1 VFLVANDMVPPRT
14 LQMSGGVRRNFGVNL
29 VTLSYNGLRGTNY
42 MNFVKGANG
51 GAGGLPYNSIFVA
64 DDRVKTWFNAVELQ
78 IQRPILADTRWGGSL
93 AYTLAKSE
101 EQGQSTDIFWGF
113 DDRYPT
119 VGDRPRLIAPGDQRH
134 AIVANG
140 IFRLPADFMFS
151 SIVNLGSGIAFS
163 ATDASQGFG
172 AGKQRTYVYQ
182 PPRRPFLGIPNVFG
196 YQNMDVRLQKDIRFA
211 SRQTGAVLVD
221 VFNVFNSHN
230 FGCYDAQINPSNG
243 PPNANFG
250 KPGCAGLGRRL
261 QVGIRYGL
269 TRSQ

>member
-1 VFLVANDMVPPRT
+1 MVPPRT
-14 LQMSGGVRRNFGVNL
+14 LQLSGGIRRNLGAQL
-29 VTLSYNGLRGTNY
+29 ITLSYNGLRGTNY

-64 DDRVKTWFNAVELQ
+64 DDRVKTWFNALELQ
-78 IQRPILADTRWGGSL
+78 IQRPLLADTKWGGSL
-93 AYTLAKSE
+93 AYTLSKSE

-140 IFRLPADFMFS
+140 IFRLPAGFLFS

-172 AGKQRTYVYQ
+172 QGKQRTYVYQ
-182 PPRRPFLGIPNVFG
+182 PPTRAFLGLGHVFG
-196 YQNMDVRLQKDIRFA
+196 YQNMDVRLQKDLSLS
-211 SRQTGAVLVD
+211 SRQTAAVLVD
-221 VFNVFNSHN
+221 VFNVFNSDN
-230 FGCYDAQINPSNG
+230 FGCYDAQINPTNG
-243 PPNANFG
+243 PPNANYG
-250 KPGCAGLGRRL
+250 RPGCAGLGRRL
-261 QVGIRYGL
+261 QVGLKLGL
-269 TRSQ
+269 ARPQ